1 MRLLHV
7 NRTLLSCVAVLCL
20 IDPIAPARS
29 QSNSGKGTQTPSC
42 PSDDSGLELPAGFCA
57 TVFADGIGHAR
68 HMVVAPSGV
77 VYVNTWSGEYYGHDV
92 PHAGGFVVA
101 LQDKTGAGKAGV
113 IERFGETVQTGGA
126 GGTGIGMY
134 KGSIYVEIND
144 RIVRYGLPANS
155 IVPRGAPETIVSGLP
170 LGGDHPMPARPTPA
184 RSKTGSLDRPAQTR
198 VPNLR
203 PGAESGVMTR
213 IKRTRRF
220 RRPHAT
226 QRGYAMLKALP
237 STPPAGYS

>member
-1 MRLLHV
+1 MTKCNKIVSDFSQSISGGSMRLLHV

-29 QSNSGKGTQTPSC
+29 GSNAGKTTKTLSC

-68 HMVVAPSGV
+68 HMVVGRSGV

-92 PHAGGFVVA
+92 PHAGGFLVA
-101 LQDKTGAGKAGV
+101 LQDKTGAGKADV

-134 KGSIYVEIND
+134 KGSIYAEIND
-144 RIVRYGLPANS
+144 RIVRYSLPAGS
-155 IVPRGAPETIVSGLP
+155 IVPSRSADTIVSGLP
-170 LGGDHPMPARPTPA
+170 WGGDHPTRP
-184 RSKTGSLDRPAQTR
+184 L
-198 VPNLR
+198 
-203 PGAESGVMTR
+203 
-213 IKRTRRF
+213 
-220 RRPHAT
+220 
-226 QRGYAMLKALP
+226 
-237 STPPAGYS
+237 